1 MKFEIFTNLMI
12 FIDNKDSEQ
21 DTNVIFVKSHDHSIV
36 L

>member
-12 FIDNKDSEQ
+12 FIDSKDGEQ
-21 DTNVIFVKSHDHSIV
+21 DTNVIFVKSQDHSIV